1 MAIATTTS
9 PENVTALLKSTLG
22 EDSPSW
28 FEVIGAGDIVPGKKP
43 APDIYL
49 WVLEQLGL
57 SAQHC
62 LALEDS
68 ENGLKAALAAG
79 LNTLITVNGYTYGQ
93 DFSGARLV
101 LSDLGELSQPY
112 EVLAGNV
119 QNEGLINV
127 RALARLNS

>member
-1 MAIATTTS
+1 
-9 PENVTALLKSTLG
+9 
-22 EDSPSW
+22 
-28 FEVIGAGDIVPGKKP
+28 
-43 APDIYL
+43 
-49 WVLEQLGL
+49 VLEQLGL